1 MEEPPAPQGDPPNT
15 LPLQCVLK
23 EDECSNLHWQDVT
36 DKIGTSQ
43 NSRLLFL
50 TVSKNI
56 SSIVFV
62 LFCKLYKHLF
72 CITG

>member
-1 MEEPPAPQGDPPNT
+1 MEEPPAPQGDPPNA

-36 DKIGTSQ
+36 DKIGASQ

-50 TVSKNI
+50 TVSIQHYNKNLEI
-56 SSIVFV
+56 F
-62 LFCKLYKHLF
+62 LYRF
-72 CITG
+72 D